1 MESTYLQSWLRA
13 AVATA
18 VVVVSAITAQA
29 HPGASIAIDRQGNV
43 YFVDTARGV
52 WKIDAAG
59 SLTFVGGS
67 GFHWLALDE
76 PNRFAKFDRR
86 TAQDEIH
93 PLSISSPTILISS
106 DYPIAIVGDGLY
118 FAPFGR
124 EPLRLVKANPA
135 GGMDDIATLPVTDE
149 QPRVQWINGLA
160 AGADGTLYA
169 SLDDA
174 IVRIATGAT
183 GRKVTF
189 LARNV
194 KPPDCAAGPTLDAPP
209 GPYLRGLAV
218 DANGTV
224 YAASTGCH
232 AVLKISPAGAVTTVL
247 RADGG
252 WSPTAVALFNGDVY
266 VLEYDHSTGQRERSW
281 PPRVRKL
288 SAVGDVKTLATISRD
303 RDGRL
308 PDQELPFIED
318 AE

>member
-1 MESTYLQSWLRA
+1 MKSIHTQSWLRA
-13 AVATA
+13 AVAAA
-18 VVVVSAITAQA
+18 VVVMSVITALA
-29 HPGASIAIDRQGNV
+29 HPGASIAVDRRGNV

-106 DYPIAIVGDGLY
+106 DYPVAIVGDGLY

-124 EPLRLVKANPA
+124 QPLRLVKATPA
-135 GGMDDIATLPVTDE
+135 GAMDDIAIVPATDK

-174 IVRIATGAT
+174 IVRIATD
-183 GRKVTF
+183 RKVTF

-194 KPPDCAAGPTLDAPP
+194 KPPDCADGPTLDAPR

-218 DANGTV
+218 DATGTV

-266 VLEYDHSTGQRERSW
+266 VLEYDHSAGQRERSW

-288 SAVGDVKTLATISRD
+288 SADGGVKTLATISRD
-303 RDGRL
+303 LDGR
-308 PDQELPFIED
+308 
-318 AE
+318 